1 MKDEVF
7 ILNDGLEM
15 RSNASGKQRFV
26 IRRVTEPIVIN
37 TDPVLLAMKP
47 AQAFALYLRQK
58 LEAVSASPAANTL
71 RARRTEL
78 KAFVLGKPW
87 AMERFSGGRMGSTPP
102 LRSEQALNNS
112 GRLAKGIAVTKG
124 KDDWRVNVPANRLS
138 ERTIHSF
145 ERVWNR
151 LTELVPA
158 IGKPLEASVV
168 QEGIAWSMKNM
179 IQVQTARTTK
189 LSLDRIGAAFKLFET
204 GANILKSL
212 AG

>member
-26 IRRVTEPIVIN
+26 IRRVTEPIVIS
-37 TDPVLLAMKP
+37 TDPVMLAMKP

-58 LEAVSASPAANTL
+58 IQAVSASPAANTL

-78 KAFVLGKPW
+78 AAFIRGKPW

-102 LRSEQALNNS
+102 MRSEQALNNS
-112 GRLAKGIAVTKG
+112 GRLAKSVAATKG
-124 KDDWRVNVPANRLS
+124 KEDWRVNVAANRLD
-138 ERTIHSF
+138 ERTTHSF

-151 LTELVPA
+151 LTELVPE
-158 IGKPLEASVV
+158 IGRPLEAGVV
-168 QEGIAWSMKNM
+168 QEGIRWTMENM
-179 IQVQTARTTK
+179 IQKGKAQEGKAR
-189 LSLDRIGAAFKLFET
+189 LEVLGAAFKVFENVARLF
-204 GANILKSL
+204 A
-212 AG
+212 A